1 MIRET
6 TSEGPLD
13 AAVRRLER
21 AVAQLEQQASQR
33 AQASQADS
41 AFDEDRGRLAA
52 ELDQARA
59 RERDLEEAGAQ
70 ASAALG
76 RAIVEIKAALDGRQN
91 VQEA

>member
-13 AAVRRLER
+13 AAARRLER
-21 AVAQLEQQASQR
+21 AVAQLEQAMSTR
-33 AQASQADS
+33 AQS
-41 AFDEDRGRLAA
+41 ARSDNDFDEDRARLAA

-76 RAIVEIKAALDGRQN
+76 RAIDEIKAALDGRQSA
-91 VQEA
+91 QEA